1 MTIDDLRE
9 MLSDDIL
16 TVTFTKKNGETRVMR
31 CTLIADYLP
40 ETNGKSTVP
49 YNTNVTVWDMEK
61 NAFRSF
67 KFDSVTS
74 VESDYFNYVVKS

>member
-31 CTLIADYLP
+31 CTLIMITFQKP
-40 ETNGKSTVP
+40 MEKSTVP
-49 YNTNVTVWDMEK
+49 YNTNVTIWDMERMHFV
-61 NAFRSF
+61 ASSLIVLR
-67 KFDSVTS
+67 V
-74 VESDYFNYVVKS
+74 